1 MKSIK
6 THLKYLESNHIELV
20 VLLCEKLFDEERL
33 GITYKEIKQ
42 ATRLM
47 DVIELARKKD
57 DEDLAENYNHHDPVG
72 YDELLQV
79 LQNFLWSNVNIK
91 GGNVN
96 YSQHKQLK
104 DEHFLFTASNT
115 IEEPVSS
122 NPSNSMEAGPPNLV
136 QKSNEEKLC
145 M

>member
-42 ATRLM
+42 STRLM
-47 DVIELARKKD
+47 DIIELARTKD

-79 LQNFLWSNVNIK
+79 LQNFLWSNVDIK
-91 GGNVN
+91 GGTN
-96 YSQHKQLK
+96 
-104 DEHFLFTASNT
+104 
-115 IEEPVSS
+115 
-122 NPSNSMEAGPPNLV
+122 
-136 QKSNEEKLC
+136 
-145 M
+145 